1 MKRKYNI
8 IRRKTKCIR
17 KKKINNRGR
26 AVETFLSNCCLV
38 RCLDFWIPLPILRDT
53 YSKESIYDKNNTG
66 NETEK
71 ATLRY
76 IPESIDN
83 LQSLTKFSKQE
94 LKMLYRN
101 FKNECPNGTINE
113 ETLKHIYGQFFPD
126 GDSDTYAHLVYK
138 SFDRG
143 NLGYINFER
152 FAIGLSRLL
161 RGTLKDRLR
170 WTFELYDA
178 KGMGYITKEDVAAI
192 VRSIYKLLG
201 NCANPPLSEE
211 SELEH
216 VDRVFT
222 KFDQKS
228 LGKVDFED
236 FYRVCTNDESVIHS
250 MSVFDHTM

>member
-1 MKRKYNI
+1 MSSVNTNTWLIIWEKEKIGVAIMAVGIFMLCFNRIHKYLP
-8 IRRKTKCIR
+8 
-17 KKKINNRGR
+17 
-26 AVETFLSNCCLV
+26 FL
-38 RCLDFWIPLPILRDT
+38 RCWPKD
-53 YSKESIYDKNNTG
+53 NTG

-76 IPESIDN
+76 IPDSIEN

-113 ETLKHIYGQFFPD
+113 ETLKNIYGQFFPD

-211 SELEH
+211 SVFEH

-222 KFDQKS
+222 KFDQKN

-236 FYRVCTNDESVIHS
+236 FYRVCNNDETVIHS
-250 MSVFDHTM
+250 MSVFDHAM

>member
-1 MKRKYNI
+1 MSSVNTNTWLIIWEKEKIGVAIMAVGIFMLCFNRIHKYLP
-8 IRRKTKCIR
+8 
-17 KKKINNRGR
+17 
-26 AVETFLSNCCLV
+26 FL
-38 RCLDFWIPLPILRDT
+38 RCWPKD
-53 YSKESIYDKNNTG
+53 NTG